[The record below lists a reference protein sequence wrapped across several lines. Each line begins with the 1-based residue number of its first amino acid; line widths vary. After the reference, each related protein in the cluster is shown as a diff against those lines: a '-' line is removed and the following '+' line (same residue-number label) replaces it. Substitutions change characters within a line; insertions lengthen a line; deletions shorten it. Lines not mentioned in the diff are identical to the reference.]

1 MIQQAIAKLFTCT
14 SLTPNEAEETMNEI
28 MSGAATQAQI
38 GAYLTALHMKGET
51 ADEIVGSMRAL
62 RAHVSRIPTKQ
73 ARLIDVVG
81 TGGDKSNTF
90 NISTTTAFVVAGAG
104 VPVAKH
110 GNRAASSQSGA
121 ADVLGALG
129 VKVDLTPEQVGQCI
143 DTIGIGFAFAPTHHP
158 AMKNVGGARREINQ
172 RTIFNIIGPPSNPA
186 FARHH
191 LLGVWDRR
199 YVRIM
204 AEVLVQLED
213 THALVVN
220 GSSPQVAGIDE
231 LTTAGLNTVAE
242 VKSGKLTEYQLDAF
256 TYGFKPASLDELGG
270 GSPEFNA
277 TITRAILSGE
287 DVQARC
293 DVVLLNAGAA
303 LYAAD
308 AVSDIRSGIDV
319 ARESIKSGA
328 ALQKLNALIEMSQR
342 LAQPQGAAHV
352 DGSGRPT

>member
-1 MIQQAIAKLFTCT
+1 MIQDSIGKLL
-14 SLTPNEAEETMNEI
+14 SRQHLLADEAEATMNEI
-28 MSGAATQAQI
+28 MLGTATQAQI
-38 GAYLTALHMKGET
+38 GAYLIALRMNGET

-73 ARLIDVVG
+73 DKLIDVVG

-104 VPVAKH
+104 MPVAKH

-121 ADVLGALG
+121 ADVLNALG
-129 VKVDLTPEQVGQCI
+129 VNVTLTPEQVGQCI
-143 DTIGIGFAFAPTHHP
+143 DEVGIGFAFAQTHHP
-158 AMKNVGGARREINQ
+158 AMKNVAGPRREIGQ

-191 LLGVWDRR
+191 LLGVWDRKF
-199 YVRIM
+199 VRVM
-204 AEVLVQLED
+204 AEVLVQLD
-213 THALVVN
+213 DVHALVVN

-242 VKSGKLTEYQLDAF
+242 VKGGQVIEYELDAYD
-256 TYGFKPASLDELGG
+256 YGFKPTTLDDLGG
-270 GSPEFNA
+270 GTPEFNA
-277 TITRAILSGE
+277 AITRAILLGE
-287 DVQARC
+287 DVPARS

-308 AVSDIRSGIDV
+308 AVSDIRDGIKL
-319 ARESIKSGA
+319 ARESIASGRA
-328 ALQKLNALIEMSQR
+328 NAKLDGLIELSQKLGQKS
-342 LAQPQGAAHV
+342 
-352 DGSGRPT
+352 

>member
-1 MIQQAIAKLFTCT
+1 MIQQAIAKLFTRT
-14 SLTPNEAEETMNEI
+14 SLTADEAEETMNEI
-28 MSGAATQAQI
+28 MTGAATQAQI
-38 GAYLTALHMKGET
+38 GSYLTALHLNGET

-62 RAHVSRIPTKQ
+62 RAHVSRIPTRQSK
-73 ARLIDVVG
+73 LIDVVG

-121 ADVLGALG
+121 ADVLNALG

-143 DTIGIGFAFAPTHHP
+143 DAIGIGFAFAPTHHP
-158 AMKNVGGARREINQ
+158 AMKNVAGARREINQ

-186 FARHH
+186 FAKHH
-191 LLGVWDRR
+191 LLGVWDRK

-204 AEVLVQLED
+204 ADVLVQLED

-242 VKSGKLTEYQLDAF
+242 VRDGKVTEYELDAF
-256 TYGFKPASLDELGG
+256 DYGFKPASLDDLGG
-270 GSPEFNA
+270 GSPDFNA
-277 TITRAILSGE
+277 SITRAILSGE
-287 DVQARC
+287 DVAART

-308 AVSDIRSGIDV
+308 AAADISAGIEM
-319 ARESIKSGA
+319 ARESIKTGA
-328 ALQKLNALIEMSQR
+328 ALKKLDALVEMSQR
-342 LAQPQGAAHV
+342 FTQA
-352 DGSGRPT
+352 